1 MKNKKTFIILV
12 AIILIIAVII
22 GINLYQKQ
30 KEAGVVKIGVITPL
44 TGPWATYGLATKQGL
59 ELALEVINNSKDLNE
74 FKIKLIYEDS
84 KGEPKNAINAF
95 KKLVNID
102 KVVAVIGGFRS
113 SETLAMAPEAEKSKI
128 VLFSASSTAD
138 EIKYAGDYIF
148 RNVPS
153 NNIQGQTAAHFV
165 IDALHKNT
173 AAIFYQNDDYGKS
186 LSEGF
191 KSEFEKKGGRI
202 LITEVFEGGQTNFR
216 DPIIKIKLK
225 NPEVIFF
232 PGNYQECGKIL
243 RQSKELAL
251 NSIFVGGDGAYST
264 DLIKIAGDAAE
275 GSFYT
280 IMSLGEGLADS
291 LVSDFKIKFKEKYGK
306 YVDVYAAYAYDAL
319 LTLVMAIKKSGAD
332 PDKIKNALYKIKYIG
347 ITGLN
352 EFDEFGEV
360 KKFYSIY
367 VIKNKNFERVNFI
380 DKGTNIK

>member
-1 MKNKKTFIILV
+1 MKNKKTLIILATV
-12 AIILIIAVII
+12 ILIIALII
-22 GINLYQKQ
+22 GINIYQSQ
-30 KEAGVVKIGVITPL
+30 RESEVVKIGVITPL

-59 ELALEVINNSKDLNE
+59 DLALEDIINSKDFNE
-74 FKIKLIYEDS
+74 LKIKLIYEDS

-102 KVVAVIGGFRS
+102 KVVAVIGAFRS
-113 SETLAMAPEAEKSKI
+113 SETLAIAPEAERSKI

-138 EIKYAGDYIF
+138 EIKYAGDYVF

-153 NNIQGQTAAHFV
+153 NNIQGHTAAHFV
-165 IDALHKNT
+165 IDGLHKKT

-191 KSEFEKKGGRI
+191 KNEFEKKGGKI
-202 LITEVFEGGQTNFR
+202 LITEVFEGGQTDFR
-216 DPIIKIKLK
+216 DPIIKIKMK
-225 NPEVIFF
+225 NPEVIYF

-243 RQSKELAL
+243 RQAKELAL

-264 DLIKIAGDAAE
+264 DLIKLAGEAAE

-280 IMSLGEGLADS
+280 IMSLGQGVIDS
-291 LVSDFKIKFKEKYGK
+291 LVSDFEIKFKKKYGK
-306 YVDVYAAYAYDAL
+306 DVDVYAAYAYDAL
-319 LTLVMAIKKSGAD
+319 FTLVVAIKKSSAD
-332 PDKIKNALYKIKYIG
+332 PDKIKNALYKVKYIG

-367 VIKNKNFERVNFI
+367 VIKNKNFERVDFI
-380 DKGTNIK
+380 DKGSNIK